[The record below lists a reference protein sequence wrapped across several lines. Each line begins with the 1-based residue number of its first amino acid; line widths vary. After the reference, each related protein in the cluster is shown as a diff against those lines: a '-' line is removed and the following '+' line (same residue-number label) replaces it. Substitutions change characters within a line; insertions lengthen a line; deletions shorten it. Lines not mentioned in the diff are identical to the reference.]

1 MRKYSALLR
10 SLIALVVTM
19 GFFLAAMVGVFWLL
33 DILPILA
40 LVGMVVYY
48 AVVST
53 REPRTKGR

>member
-1 MRKYSALLR
+1 MRKHTVLLR
-10 SLIALVVTM
+10 SLIALVATM

-33 DILPILA
+33 DILPIFA

-53 REPRTKGR
+53 REPRAKGR

>member
-1 MRKYSALLR
+1 MRKYPALLR

-19 GFFLAAMVGVFWLL
+19 GVFLTAMVGVFWLL

-53 REPRTKGR
+53 REPRAKGR

>member
-1 MRKYSALLR
+1 MRKYPALLR

-19 GFFLAAMVGVFWLL
+19 GLFLTAMVGVFWLL

-53 REPRTKGR
+53 REPRAKGR